1 MHQRNW
7 RTVFDSVKPFKVL
20 ESIKTDLLCCLLLMS
35 LLLSYLWK
43 LYPSVCYQAVLFIST
58 ITIKCN
64 FQAWKCPRIFLP
76 FIKYQEFRISFA
88 CLLLE
93 SKNVKF
99 LILETLSCYVE
110 VKILISVDR
119 ARGDQQQQR
128 AASRARWREGDN
140 TGGRTWG
147 RRALDTGTWAYI
159 MRIMQNISPFGYI
172 IFVVFFNRFIVRYGL
187 R

>member
-1 MHQRNW
+1 MLLAADVSIVILPLK
-7 RTVFDSVKPFKVL
+7 TLSV
-20 ESIKTDLLCCLLLMS
+20 CLLPGGS
-35 LLLSYLWK
+35 
-43 LYPSVCYQAVLFIST
+43 VLFIST
-58 ITIKCN
+58 ITIKCS

-119 ARGDQQQQR
+119 ARGDQQQQQR
-128 AASRARWREGDN
+128 AASSARWREGDN
-140 TGGRTWG
+140 TGGR
-147 RRALDTGTWAYI
+147 RAADTGTWAYI
-159 MRIMQNISPFGYI
+159 VRIASCKIYHHLGTI
-172 IFVVFFNRFIVRYGL
+172 CLLFFSTDI
-187 R
+187 

>member
-35 LLLSYLWK
+35 WCLYCYPTFENFIRLSVTRRLRVVYIHYNNK
-43 LYPSVCYQAVLFIST
+43 MH
-58 ITIKCN
+58 
-64 FQAWKCPRIFLP
+64 FQAWKCPGIFLP

-99 LILETLSCYVE
+99 LILEALSCYVE

-119 ARGDQQQQR
+119 ARGEQQR
-128 AASRARWREGDN
+128 AASSARWREGDN
-140 TGGRTWG
+140 IVGEEGCRDAG
-147 RRALDTGTWAYI
+147 AYI
-159 MRIMQNISPFGYI
+159 ILQNMSLFGYI
-172 IFVVFFNRFIVRYGL
+172 TAFNILIISR
-187 R
+187 

>member
-43 LYPSVCYQAVLFIST
+43 LYPSVCYQAAPCCLYPLYYNN
-58 ITIKCN
+58 KMH
-64 FQAWKCPRIFLP
+64 FQAWKCPGIFLP

-99 LILETLSCYVE
+99 LILEALSCYVE

-119 ARGDQQQQR
+119 ARGEQQR
-128 AASRARWREGDN
+128 AASSARWREGDN
-140 TGGRTWG
+140 
-147 RRALDTGTWAYI
+147 
-159 MRIMQNISPFGYI
+159 
-172 IFVVFFNRFIVRYGL
+172 IVGEEGCR
-187 R
+187 